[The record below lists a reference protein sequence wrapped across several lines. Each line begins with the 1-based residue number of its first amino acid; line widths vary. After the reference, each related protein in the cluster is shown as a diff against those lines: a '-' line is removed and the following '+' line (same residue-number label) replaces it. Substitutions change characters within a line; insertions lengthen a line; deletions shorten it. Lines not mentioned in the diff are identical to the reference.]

1 MYDSY
6 GYGQPMMQQMQM
18 RQNDWQQRMQ
28 TRNAPRYEVIQVNGE
43 NGARAF
49 AMAPNSS
56 ALLMDATAPIVW
68 LCTTDGAEEHL
79 RHHHRDPR
87 RGRGDPEHDAAE
99 RDPAAARPHPA
110 RRAARRDVRRGAL
123 SDGDHV
129 HQRRKSVL
137 RLRLLRPERVT
148 DNEAQL
154 AGETGGPTPAR
165 FFERRQL

>member
-1 MYDSY
+1 MYDIY

-68 LCTTDGAEEHL
+68 LCTTDGAGYLTASPFSIAPYQQEKPVDVKTLEERIERL
-79 RHHHRDPR
+79 EARMS
-87 RGRGDPEHDAAE
+87 EQSDAA
-99 RDPAAARPHPA
+99 PAK
-110 RRAARRDVRRGAL
+110 RRAARTP
-123 SDGDHV
+123 DHADA
-129 HQRRKSVL
+129 
-137 RLRLLRPERVT
+137 E
-148 DNEAQL
+148 
-154 AGETGGPTPAR
+154 
-165 FFERRQL
+165 

>member
-68 LCTTDGAEEHL
+68 LCTTDGAGYLTASPFSIAPYQQEKPVDVKTLEERIERL
-79 RHHHRDPR
+79 EARMS
-87 RGRGDPEHDAAE
+87 EQSDAA
-99 RDPAAARPHPA
+99 PAK
-110 RRAARRDVRRGAL
+110 RRAARTP
-123 SDGDHV
+123 DHADA
-129 HQRRKSVL
+129 
-137 RLRLLRPERVT
+137 E
-148 DNEAQL
+148 
-154 AGETGGPTPAR
+154 
-165 FFERRQL
+165 

>member
-56 ALLMDATAPIVW
+56 VLLMDATAPIVW
-68 LCTTDGAEEHL
+68 LCTTDGAGYLTASAFDITPHQAEKPVDVRTLEERIERL
-79 RHHHRDPR
+79 
-87 RGRGDPEHDAAE
+87 EAKLSEQSDAA
-99 RDPAAARPHPA
+99 PAK
-110 RRAARRDVRRGAL
+110 RRAARATNDA
-123 SDGDHV
+123 DA
-129 HQRRKSVL
+129 
-137 RLRLLRPERVT
+137 E
-148 DNEAQL
+148 
-154 AGETGGPTPAR
+154 
-165 FFERRQL
+165 

>member
-68 LCTTDGAEEHL
+68 LCTTDGAGYLTASPFSIAPYQPEKTVDVKTLEERIERL
-79 RHHHRDPR
+79 
-87 RGRGDPEHDAAE
+87 EAKLSEQSDAA
-99 RDPAAARPHPA
+99 PAK
-110 RRAARRDVRRGAL
+110 RRAARTP
-123 SDGDHV
+123 DHADA
-129 HQRRKSVL
+129 
-137 RLRLLRPERVT
+137 E
-148 DNEAQL
+148 
-154 AGETGGPTPAR
+154 
-165 FFERRQL
+165 

>member
-56 ALLMDATAPIVW
+56 VLLMDATAPIVW
-68 LCTTDGAEEHL
+68 LCTTDGAGYLTASPFSIAPYQQEKPVDVKTLEERIERL
-79 RHHHRDPR
+79 
-87 RGRGDPEHDAAE
+87 EAKLSEQSDAA
-99 RDPAAARPHPA
+99 PAK
-110 RRAARRDVRRGAL
+110 RRAARTT
-123 SDGDHV
+123 
-129 HQRRKSVL
+129 
-137 RLRLLRPERVT
+137 T
-148 DNEAQL
+148 DADAE
-154 AGETGGPTPAR
+154 
-165 FFERRQL
+165 

>member
-68 LCTTDGAEEHL
+68 LCTTDGAGYLTASPFSIAPYQPEKTVDVKTLEE
-79 RHHHRDPR
+79 RI
-87 RGRGDPEHDAAE
+87 E
-99 RDPAAARPHPA
+99 RLEARMSEQSDTAPAK
-110 RRAARRDVRRGAL
+110 RRAARAP
-123 SDGDHV
+123 DHADA
-129 HQRRKSVL
+129 
-137 RLRLLRPERVT
+137 E
-148 DNEAQL
+148 
-154 AGETGGPTPAR
+154 
-165 FFERRQL
+165 

>member
-68 LCTTDGAEEHL
+68 LCTTDGAGYLTASPFSIVPYQPEKPVDVKTLEERIERL
-79 RHHHRDPR
+79 
-87 RGRGDPEHDAAE
+87 EAKLSEQSDAA
-99 RDPAAARPHPA
+99 PAK
-110 RRAARRDVRRGAL
+110 RRAARTP
-123 SDGDHV
+123 DHADA
-129 HQRRKSVL
+129 
-137 RLRLLRPERVT
+137 E
-148 DNEAQL
+148 
-154 AGETGGPTPAR
+154 
-165 FFERRQL
+165 

>member
-28 TRNAPRYEVIQVNGE
+28 SRNAPRYEVIQVNGE

-68 LCTTDGAEEHL
+68 LCTTDGAGYLTASPFAITPYQPEKPVDVRTLEERIERL
-79 RHHHRDPR
+79 
-87 RGRGDPEHDAAE
+87 EAKLSEQSDAA
-99 RDPAAARPHPA
+99 PAK
-110 RRAARRDVRRGAL
+110 RRAARAP
-123 SDGDHV
+123 DHADA
-129 HQRRKSVL
+129 
-137 RLRLLRPERVT
+137 E
-148 DNEAQL
+148 
-154 AGETGGPTPAR
+154 
-165 FFERRQL
+165 